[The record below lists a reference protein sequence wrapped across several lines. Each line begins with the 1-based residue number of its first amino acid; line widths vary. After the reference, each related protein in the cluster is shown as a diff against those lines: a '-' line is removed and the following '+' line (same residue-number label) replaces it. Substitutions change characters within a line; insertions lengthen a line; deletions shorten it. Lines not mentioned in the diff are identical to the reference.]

1 MNELLT
7 PVANVGFPIVLSI
20 YLLVRLEGKIE
31 GLSAS
36 VHELAKSIT
45 VLGVNGKRTA
55 QHYATQIC
63 ISRIMC
69 GII

>member
-31 GLSAS
+31 GLSDS
-36 VHELAKSIT
+36 VHELSKSIT
-45 VLGVNGKRTA
+45 KLSGK
-55 QHYATQIC
+55 
-63 ISRIMC
+63 
-69 GII
+69 

>member
-31 GLSAS
+31 GLSDS
-36 VHELAKSIT
+36 VHELARSIT
-45 VLGVNGKRTA
+45 SMARLPERLDK
-55 QHYATQIC
+55 
-63 ISRIMC
+63 
-69 GII
+69 

>member
-1 MNELLT
+1 MNEFLT

-31 GLSAS
+31 SLSDS

-45 VLGVNGKRTA
+45 VLGNRE
-55 QHYATQIC
+55 
-63 ISRIMC
+63 
-69 GII
+69 

>member
-1 MNELLT
+1 LNGGEKVNELLT

-31 GLSAS
+31 GLSDS

-45 VLGVNGKRTA
+45 GLGKS
-55 QHYATQIC
+55 QP
-63 ISRIMC
+63 
-69 GII
+69 